1 MMADFKE
8 PFHESVIIKRAKR
21 RLIGAVS
28 ILIILFV
35 LSIFFVK
42 NRDLIEADHKEIKVS
57 FLEMGEASFSSK
69 NDLEQIENIDIM
81 PEKLK
86 KNQSPIIKEA
96 ITAKTKLFTVQIGIF
111 SDKNKIKKL
120 SGEIRKIGFK
130 TQIKKVKL
138 SGQEKIKLTTQSF
151 STEKEA
157 KSALIKLKNANFPGL
172 IKRQ

>member
-1 MMADFKE
+1 MVDLKE
-8 PFHESVIIKRAKR
+8 SFHESVIIRRAKR
-21 RLIGAVS
+21 RLIGAIV
-28 ILIILFV
+28 ILIILFT
-35 LSIFFVK
+35 LSMFFVK
-42 NRDLIEADHKEIKVS
+42 NIKSIDENKEIKVS
-57 FLEMGEASFSSK
+57 FLEMGPVSFKEKESLEDSEVIKLSNTDFSKKTNTVNSSK
-69 NDLEQIENIDIM
+69 NN
-81 PEKLK
+81 
-86 KNQSPIIKEA
+86 
-96 ITAKTKLFTVQIGIF
+96 TKIFTIQIGIF